1 MSGKR
6 SPRRARGHRF
16 FLNPYEDQAFTR
28 CPRCAKGP
36 TRVRKIPLV
45 VHVEPRLLVVL
56 NKTCKL
62 CERCDLLIA
71 KQADLE
77 SLLAY
82 TVERIDPR
90 LVGNDYLVMGTIEKA
105 DNRQVKAG
113 DKSATWVIDRLK
125 AFREVLQFELAPQW
139 VYTPPEGSAGE

>member
-1 MSGKR
+1 M
-6 SPRRARGHRF
+6 
-16 FLNPYEDQAFTR
+16 
-28 CPRCAKGP
+28 
-36 TRVRKIPLV
+36 RKVPLV

-125 AFREVLQFELAPQW
+125 VFREVLKFELAPQW
-139 VYTPPEGSAGE
+139 VYTPPVGNAGE